1 MNNYVLNLR
10 YLIGFIFMFIIAAAT
25 LGCNGD
31 STAQQPEAS
40 FKFKADQSG
49 DQEVPEV
56 ITNTSGKLNIEF
68 NNDLSVAE
76 FTLEVFNGIAIN
88 QAHLHCAPAGVNG
101 PIAVFL
107 FPLGGSGPIEPGIDV
122 NGILSEGVL
131 TNADILPIVD
141 DPNCGVIINNIASL
155 AFAAKNGLIYVN
167 THSDAN
173 PGGEVRGQL
182 LE

>member
-1 MNNYVLNLR
+1 MV
-10 YLIGFIFMFIIAAAT
+10 IFAAAT

-31 STAQQPEAS
+31 STAQQQEAS

-49 DQEVPEV
+49 EQEVQEV
-56 ITNTSGKLNIEF
+56 ITSTSGKLNIEF
-68 NNDLSVAE
+68 NNDLSEAE
-76 FTLEVFNGIAIN
+76 FTLEVFNGVAIN

-101 PIAVFL
+101 PIVVFL
-107 FPLGGSGPIEPGIDV
+107 FPLGGSGPIEPGMDV

-131 TNADILPIVD
+131 TNTDIIPIED

-173 PGGEVRGQL
+173 PSGVVRGQL